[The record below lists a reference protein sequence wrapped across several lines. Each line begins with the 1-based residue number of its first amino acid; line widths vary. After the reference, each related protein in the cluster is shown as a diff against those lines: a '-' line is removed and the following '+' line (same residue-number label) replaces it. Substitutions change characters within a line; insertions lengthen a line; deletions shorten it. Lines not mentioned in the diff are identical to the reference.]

1 MIEMLYIEVHI
12 GKEKNHTF
20 FNLNYYL
27 CNNDKH
33 CFYMAGILS
42 IRRKTQKINQS
53 IMINKGLKTT
63 QNNTET
69 TAIIYNNFEVDTL
82 SGIRNVHT
90 H

>member
-1 MIEMLYIEVHI
+1 MINTAFTWLEYCRYGV
-12 GKEKNHTF
+12 
-20 FNLNYYL
+20 
-27 CNNDKH
+27 KH
-33 CFYMAGILS
+33 
-42 IRRKTQKINQS
+42 KKINQS

-82 SGIRNVHT
+82 SGIRTVHI

>member
-1 MIEMLYIEVHI
+1 
-12 GKEKNHTF
+12 
-20 FNLNYYL
+20 
-27 CNNDKH
+27 
-33 CFYMAGILS
+33 MAGILS

-82 SGIRNVHT
+82 SGIRTVHI